1 MQTLAVSRTVWEIIA
16 VKVDLFDA
24 PLSQVIEKPRR
35 FSTVANI
42 FSERYNT
49 LDVIAEKIF
58 QKSLTVSSQRA
69 KT

>member
-16 VKVDLFDA
+16 VKVGLFDA
-24 PLSQVIEKPRR
+24 PLSQVIEKIIR

-49 LDVIAEKIF
+49 LDVIAVKIVK
-58 QKSLTVSSQRA
+58 KSLTVSSQRA